1 VALAVVVG
9 IGNNIFLIIN
19 INNNDVFFFGEK
31 EGEGKWKRNEGE
43 ERNGMEWVGGW
54 EYGAVRYVNINIITF
69 F

>member
-19 INNNDVFFFGEK
+19 INNDDYFFGERKK
-31 EGEGKWKRNEGE
+31 EKG
-43 ERNGMEWVGGW
+43 NGREMKEKKEMEMGGW